1 MLLNIQACEVN
12 GFESNIMNSIRFERK
27 LILLIESGFSH
38 VDSDWVFPF
47 ALNIMFYK
55 KIGIFLISGGVIT

>member
-1 MLLNIQACEVN
+1 
-12 GFESNIMNSIRFERK
+12 MNSIRFERK
-27 LILLIESGFSH
+27 LILFIESGFSH

-47 ALNIMFYK
+47 ALNIIMFYK